1 MPDPRR
7 LLTTLQRAAQAFRET
22 PGRTGRVLRLPEGAE
37 VLVVGDIHGNVDN
50 FRSVFKLADFA
61 NQPRRHLVM
70 QEVIHGPFA
79 YPDEGGDKSHQM
91 VDLLAALKL
100 KYPERVHFLLG
111 NHELAQWRKQR
122 VAKGN
127 VDQND
132 WFTLGVRTAY
142 GDSAGEILDRYDDLF
157 AAAELAIRAP
167 NRVFLSPTVP
177 PKASTFSLSILEAEV
192 IADSEFRSGGAAHG
206 IVWGRDVSQANV
218 DDFLD
223 RVDADLLI
231 SGHIPTHDGYIVPNN
246 RQIILDSI
254 GTPAGY
260 CLFST
265 DDRLTQEQL
274 IAKIGML

>member
-7 LLTTLQRAAQAFRET
+7 LLTTLQRAAQAFRDT

-37 VLVVGDIHGNVDN
+37 VLVVGDIHGNVEN
-50 FRSVFKLADFA
+50 FRAVYQLADFA
-61 NQPRRHLVM
+61 RQPHRHLVM
-70 QEVIHGPFA
+70 QEIIHGPFA

-100 KYPERVHFLLG
+100 LYPERVHFLLG

-132 WFTLGVRTAY
+132 WFNLGVRTAY
-142 GDSAGEILDRYDDLF
+142 GEASVEILAGYDEVF
-157 AAAELAIRAP
+157 ASAELAIRAA
-167 NRVFLSPTVP
+167 NRVFLSHTAP
-177 PKASTFSLSILEAEV
+177 PKASTFSLAKLEADEL
-192 IADSEFRSGGAAHG
+192 ADAEFRSGGAAHG

-218 DDFLD
+218 DDFM
-223 RVDADLLI
+223 RQVDADLLI

-246 RQIILDSI
+246 RQIILDSV

-260 CLFST
+260 CLFPT
-265 DDRLTQEQL
+265 DVSLTQEQL
-274 IAKIGML
+274 IGKVGML